1 MKVIKISYFIAEFPA
16 PNPCGFYGLD
26 RGEIYIQKKFFNPL
40 KRKIEKYFKDLE
52 KSYMCNVSIIST
64 VDIISNINCLIHTY
78 EQFLDFRRIYAS
90 EKISN
95 YKKIEAE
102 EVKVKDPYGFI
113 IINSAER
120 RRCINFFS
128 SELRDL

>member
-16 PNPCGFYGLD
+16 QNLCGFYGLD
-26 RGEIYIQKKFFNPL
+26 RGEIYIRKKFFNPL

-64 VDIISNINCLIHTY
+64 VDIISNINYLIHTY
-78 EQFLDFRRIYAS
+78 EQFLDFRRIYVS
-90 EKISN
+90 EKISK

-113 IINSAER
+113 NINSAER

-128 SELRDL
+128 SELRDM

>member
-52 KSYMCNVSIIST
+52 KSYMCNVSVIST
-64 VDIISNINCLIHTY
+64 IDSISNINYLIHRY
-78 EQFLDFRRIYAS
+78 DQFLDFRRIYIS

-95 YKKIEAE
+95 YKNIEAE

-113 IINSAER
+113 IINSTER
-120 RRCINFFS
+120 RRCIDFFS